1 MILMV
6 KITFP
11 DGSVEEHKDGITPAE
26 IAKMLGA
33 RLYKDA
39 LAAKVNEK
47 VVDLSYPIKEDC
59 KIEILTFDSKEGKEV
74 YWHSSSHI
82 MAAAVKRLYPDAH
95 FGIGPSIEEGFYYD
109 FDNLKINENDLV
121 KIEEEIKKIIKED
134 SPFERREISKEE
146 ARKLFS
152 KEKFKL
158 ELIDGLEDDTVSI
171 YKIGDFT
178 DLCRG
183 PHVPSS
189 GKIGVIKLIKLA
201 GAYWR
206 GDSNNPMLQRIYGIS
221 FRTQKELDSFV
232 DLRRKAEERDHRKIG
247 TELDLYSFHEEA
259 PGMPFFHPKGVVIWN
274 ELLKFWREE
283 HRKAGYVEAK
293 TPIILNKQ
301 LWERSGHWDHYKE
314 NMYFT
319 KIDDMDFAVKPM
331 NCPGGMLIYKTRIHS
346 YRELPIRMAE
356 VGLVHRH
363 ELSGVLSGLFRVRAL
378 HQDDAH
384 IFMTKKQIKDEIIGV
399 IKLTDKIY
407 KTFGLEYHMELS
419 TRPKNSIGTDE
430 QWEAAEAGLKE
441 ALEALKINYKL
452 NPGDGAF
459 YGPKIDFHIKDA
471 LGRNWQCGTIQ
482 LDMAMP
488 EKFDLTYVEED
499 NKPHRVV
506 MIHRTIYGAL
516 ERFIGIL
523 VEHYGGAFPVWLS
536 PVQVRIVPVSDKN
549 LKFAE
554 EVKRELE
561 KNDIRVEIDYTSTT
575 VEYKVRNAQLQK
587 IPYALTV
594 GEKEEKNKTLAVR
607 TRDGKVTF
615 GVGIEDFVKQILE
628 NIENK
633 K

>member
-1 MILMV
+1 MI

-11 DGSVEEHKDGITPAE
+11 DGSVEEHKDGIAPAE

-33 RLYKDA
+33 RLSKDA
-39 LAAKVNEK
+39 LAAKVNDK

-59 KIEILTFDSKEGKEV
+59 KIEILTFDNKEGKEV

-109 FDNLKINENDLV
+109 FDNLKISENDLV
-121 KIEEEIKKIIKED
+121 KIEEEIKKIVKED

-171 YKIGDFT
+171 YRLGDFV

-189 GKIGVIKLIKLA
+189 GKVRVMKLIKLA

-232 DLRRKAEERDHRKIG
+232 DLRKKAEERDHRKIG

-259 PGMPFFHPKGVVIWN
+259 PGMPFFHPKGFVIWE

-283 HRKAGYVEAK
+283 HKKAGYVEVK
-293 TPIILNKQ
+293 TPIILSKK
-301 LWERSGHWDHYKE
+301 LWEISGHWDHYRE

-319 KIDDMDFAVKPM
+319 KIDDADFAVKPM
-331 NCPGGMLIYKTRIHS
+331 NCPGGFLIYKSRSHS

-363 ELSGVLSGLFRVRAL
+363 ELSGVLSGLFRVRAF

-384 IFMTKKQIKDEIIGV
+384 IFMTTKQIKDEIIGV
-399 IKLTDKIY
+399 IKLFEKIY
-407 KTFGLEYHMELS
+407 KTFGLEYRIELS
-419 TRPKNSIGTDE
+419 TRPQNSIGSDE
-430 QWEAAEAGLKE
+430 QWEAAEKGLKE
-441 ALEALKINYKL
+441 ALETLKIDYKL

-459 YGPKIDFHIKDA
+459 YGPKIDFHLKDA
-471 LGRNWQCGTIQ
+471 LGRTWQCGTIQ

-488 EKFDLTYVEED
+488 ERFDLTYIEED
-499 NKPHRVV
+499 NKPHRVI
-506 MIHRTIYGAL
+506 MIHRTVYGAL

-554 EVKRELE
+554 KVKKELE
-561 KNDIRVEIDYTSTT
+561 KNDVRVEIDYTSTT

-587 IPYALTV
+587 IPYVLTV
-594 GEKEEKNKTLAVR
+594 GEKEEKNETVAVR
-607 TRDGKVTF
+607 ARDGKVKF
-615 GVGIEDFVKQILE
+615 GVSIEDFTKQILDE
-628 NIENK
+628 IKNK
-633 K
+633 N